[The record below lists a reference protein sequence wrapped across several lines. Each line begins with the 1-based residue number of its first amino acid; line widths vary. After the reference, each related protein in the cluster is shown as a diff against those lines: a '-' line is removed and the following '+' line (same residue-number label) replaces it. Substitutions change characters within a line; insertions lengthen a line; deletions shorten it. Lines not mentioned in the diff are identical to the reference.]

1 MSLSIQRMYVLIFI
15 LGVILIALEVL
26 ASQSNRH
33 VAAALPSSHSRW
45 RFAYRWRFLVG
56 VPLAVASAFIS
67 YPLSGGEDQY
77 QVHGFPFM
85 VMAIDQ
91 RGWDY
96 VGILSVPFLV
106 LNGLI
111 WLFLP
116 SLVLWCLA
124 RGSTRAIKNA

>member
-1 MSLSIQRMYVLIFI
+1 MYVAIFI
-15 LGVILIALEVL
+15 FGVVLIALEVF
-26 ASQSNRH
+26 ASRSNRR
-33 VAAALPSSHSRW
+33 VAAALPPAVSSW
-45 RFAYRWRFLVG
+45 RSIYRWRFLLG
-56 VPLAVASAFIS
+56 APLAVASAFIS

-96 VGILSVPFLV
+96 VGFLSIPFLV

-116 SLVLWCLA
+116 SLALWCWA
-124 RGSTRAIKNA
+124 RISSGGAKHA

>member
-1 MSLSIQRMYVLIFI
+1 MYVAIFI
-15 LGVILIALEVL
+15 LGVSLIALEVL
-26 ASQSNRH
+26 ASRSNRRI
-33 VAAALPSSHSRW
+33 AAALPSSGSRW
-45 RFAYRWRFLVG
+45 RSAYRWRFLVG
-56 VPLAVASAFIS
+56 APLAVASAFIS

-96 VGILSVPFLV
+96 VGFLSVPFLV

-116 SLVLWCLA
+116 SLVLWCWA
-124 RGSTRAIKNA
+124 RGFGGAIKNA

>member
-1 MSLSIQRMYVLIFI
+1 MYVAIFV
-15 LGVILIALEVL
+15 LGVVLIVLEVL
-26 ASQSNRH
+26 ASRSNRRFSE
-33 VAAALPSSHSRW
+33 ALTSPQSRW
-45 RFAYRWRFLVG
+45 HSAYRWRFLVG
-56 VPLAVASAFIS
+56 APLAVASALVS

-96 VGILSVPFLV
+96 VGFLSMPFLV
-106 LNGLI
+106 INGLI

-116 SLVLWCLA
+116 SLVLWAWA
-124 RGSTRAIKNA
+124 RSSKRAVTHA